1 MEKEVRI
8 GLRVT
13 ESFRNKFMEIC
24 NEQSIN
30 ASALLRKWI
39 ENYVDDYTHKKEADK
54 EVKIVM
60 QKMQDIDK

>member
-54 EVKIVM
+54 DVRR
-60 QKMQDIDK
+60 